1 MNTDCTA
8 YRDSLRAR
16 FDAETAFAQDAR
28 DHAAECAECAA
39 YREELIALTN
49 AFSAMPLDIPRNALA
64 QRVKS
69 RLALEP
75 ACSNDARWWFP
86 AAAAFACVLLV
97 GATLYYSVP
106 IDLWTWWDLANQ
118 SGATPEWML
127 REMSLTDD
135 LAMAQGY
142 WDDFSALFTLV
153 STPLL
158 WTVAAAAAVFLAGL
172 NGAEA
177 YRLRVTSDQT
187 VRQRQWR

>member
-1 MNTDCTA
+1 MNVDCTT
-8 YRDSLRAR
+8 YRESLRRHFDTGADIAR
-16 FDAETAFAQDAR
+16 DTP
-28 DHAAECAECAA
+28 DHAAECAGCAG
-39 YREELIALTN
+39 YRDELIALTD
-49 AFSAMPLDIPRNALA
+49 AFAVIPLEIPRNALT

-75 ACSNDARWWFP
+75 VYANDARWWLP
-86 AAAAFACVLLV
+86 AAAAFACALLV

-106 IDLWTWWDLANQ
+106 IDPWTWWDLANQ
-118 SGATPEWML
+118 SGATPEWMS

-142 WDDFSALFTLV
+142 WDDFSAMFTSI

-177 YRLRVTSDQT
+177 YRLRVASNQT
-187 VRQRQWR
+187 IRQRQWR